1 MKSTRPP
8 NFTSVH
14 AYMIHP
20 EVQSEFIDQNFMN
33 DMDSS
38 SISKVLDIKSS

>member
-14 AYMIHP
+14 AQMIHP
-20 EVQSEFIDQNFMN
+20 EVQSEFIDQEFMN
-33 DMDSS
+33 DMGSCS
-38 SISKVLDIKSS
+38 F